1 LSFTDEV
8 RQPDQ
13 TFCPQQEGKTYQ
25 VRLWEE
31 QGLPF
36 SQEHP
41 QPMRVVR
48 TQEEVTQTHY
58 RRGQPQAQTTS
69 QEWLWISTLPVP
81 AFSAPQVRGLG
92 HARWQVENNGW
103 NDLTPN
109 WALKH
114 GFLHACKHRSRR
126 PSASGPPQPV
136 PNPGLTAVTLVLCLA
151 FVLSSAFTLRHSKIV
166 RRYQVTLPEVS
177 RQLYRSLWRCQPPI
191 RAPD

>member
-1 LSFTDEV
+1 
-8 RQPDQ
+8 
-13 TFCPQQEGKTYQ
+13 
-25 VRLWEE
+25 
-31 QGLPF
+31 
-36 SQEHP
+36 
-41 QPMRVVR
+41 MRVVR